1 MREPGNDY
9 RPVIEALS
17 NSEIPSTR
25 FKLRLNVLGEDPA
38 SPELQE
44 LSQAI
49 RSAPQAS
56 ALLAERN
63 PQGIIA
69 SDPYEKWRGAHWV
82 LTMLAEIAYPPGDA
96 TLIPLREQALAW
108 IFSDE
113 IRIRQTQLINGRY
126 RRHASQQGNLLY
138 YLIKLGLDD
147 PRLEQVAFDLL
158 EYQWPD
164 GGWNCD
170 KNPDAR
176 NSSFTHSAIALRGLI
191 YYHQEHAHPQIAEA
205 IQRSTELFLR
215 RKLLWRHSTGELIKA
230 DFARLTYPDYHFYT
244 HLLGLKVMLE
254 AGSIHDP
261 RCQPA
266 LNFLEESY
274 IPAQGWKIE
283 KKNYHTNPQNRHRCS
298 LVNWSR
304 YKHGRA
310 NEFLTV
316 DVLHVLQKSGRL
328 KV

>member
-1 MREPGNDY
+1 MRKPGNDY

-17 NSEIPSTR
+17 NSEIPSVR
-25 FKLRLNVLGEDPA
+25 FKLHLNVLGENPA

-63 PQGIIA
+63 PQGIIPR
-69 SDPYEKWRGAHWV
+69 DPYEKWRGAHWV

-96 TLIPLREQALAW
+96 TLISLREQVLAW
-108 IFSDE
+108 IFSDD

-170 KNPDAR
+170 KNPEAR

-191 YYHQEHAHPQIAEA
+191 YYHQKHPNPQIAEA
-205 IQRSTELFLR
+205 IQRGTDLFLE
-215 RKLLWRHSTGELIKA
+215 RKLLWRRTTGELIKS

-254 AGSIHDP
+254 AGLIHDP

-266 LNFLEESY
+266 LNFLEEGC
-274 IPAQGWKIE
+274 IPSQGWKIE
-283 KKNYHTNPQNRHRCS
+283 KKNYHTNPKNKHRCS
-298 LVNWSR
+298 QVNWSK
-304 YKHGRA
+304 YKYGQA

-316 DVLHVLQKSGRL
+316 DVLYVLLKSGRL
-328 KV
+328 EV